1 MASGKK
7 LAKCCPRLK
16 ARKKQPDLQRNDESD
31 IRFVGRV
38 EGASA
43 HDDMGATATEAVGHT
58 VAQFE
63 NEELTALWRSVM
75 EQEAHHE

>member
-1 MASGKK
+1 MTYTKSFSLRFPGASGSEV
-7 LAKCCPRLK
+7 R
-16 ARKKQPDLQRNDESD
+16 
-31 IRFVGRV
+31 

-43 HDDMGATATEAVGHT
+43 HDDMGVTATEAVGHT

-63 NEELTALWRSVM
+63 NEELTALWQSVM

>member
-1 MASGKK
+1 MTYTKSFILRFPGASGSEV
-7 LAKCCPRLK
+7 R
-16 ARKKQPDLQRNDESD
+16 
-31 IRFVGRV
+31 

-63 NEELTALWRSVM
+63 NEELTALWKSITEREGLH
-75 EQEAHHE
+75 EQERN

>member
-1 MASGKK
+1 MTGNIS
-7 LAKCCPRLK
+7 
-16 ARKKQPDLQRNDESD
+16 
-31 IRFVGRV
+31 

-43 HDDMGATATEAVGHT
+43 HDDMGVTATEAVGHT

-63 NEELTALWRSVM
+63 NEELTALWQSVM